1 MPGVPK
7 SRDEWLWGIAPV
19 VQAVECRDR
28 ENQCVPFQTWEK
40 AKKTNLAKSQCFC
53 FVSTSGLVLAQ
64 GCWTTV
70 KRLSVARPHR
80 FLLDGP
86 QRPVHLGVNLWQWAI
101 AKSV

>member
-40 AKKTNLAKSQCFC
+40 AKRRKDEFGEKVMCFLFRFHLWPSFGSGVLDYC
-53 FVSTSGLVLAQ
+53 ETTKRCTLTQIPPRRSSAAPST
-64 GCWTTV
+64 
-70 KRLSVARPHR
+70 
-80 FLLDGP
+80 
-86 QRPVHLGVNLWQWAI
+86 
-101 AKSV
+101 